1 MTEQPSAIP
10 PARVR
15 PASNWSAIW
24 ILPLIALLIGSWLG
38 WKAYD
43 QRGVMIDIRFTSG
56 DGIAAGKTEL
66 IYKGM
71 SLGKVQTVDLSEDK
85 QSVLVHIE
93 VNRSAEDFLRK
104 DSRFWLVQPRVS
116 LAGVTGLETL
126 VSGNYITF
134 EPGQGKKTSHYTALV
149 EPPPLSDALPGLHIQ
164 LKSAR
169 LDSLSVGS
177 PVYYRQIQVGQIN
190 SYALTEE
197 QDGVLIKV
205 HIKPEFAHLVGTTTR
220 FWNVSGIN
228 VSASLSGV
236 KINVESMVSLLAG
249 GISFDNIAIPG
260 ETAAADNQTKPVY
273 TLYENFDEAKVGI
286 LVQLALHDF
295 SGVQPGVTAVRWR
308 GQQIGVVKGAKVD
321 NDLGGAVAVLSL
333 DPRAVPYITSDT
345 QFWLVKPSIT
355 LAGIKG
361 LEALTQGN
369 FIEIK
374 AGSKDAP
381 AKRNFVALA
390 AAPAPDNKEPG
401 LHLKFSTE
409 QVGSIS
415 VGAPLLYRQLKVG
428 SVSSITLGH
437 DKQHMIISALVD
449 PKYAGLVNKSSY
461 FWNASGISVSGSLSG
476 IQIKSDSLQS
486 MIEGGI
492 AFATPDQQGK
502 PVGNGYSFNLF
513 SDNAAAIEKG
523 QTIELQVPS
532 GEGLRVGT
540 VLRFKGLEVGRVESL
555 GLNAQ
560 RSGVLLQ
567 VKVFIAADLIARQGA
582 QFWIVGPELGLMRTA
597 NLDTLVSGPYLEV
610 LPPSTASPTA
620 RSFVALSKAPA
631 AQAQLKGLRL
641 TLTTAQRGSLK
652 AGVPISYR
660 GMAVGQVSHLE
671 LAPNADQVLVHILI
685 EPRFSP
691 LVHRGSRFWN
701 ASGINLNVS
710 LFDGAKL
717 RTDSVEALLEGGIA
731 FATPDDA
738 QQGPAALPG
747 QRFAL
752 HSESQDEWL
761 HWQPKIKLGQASAG
775 SAP

>member
-1 MTEQPSAIP
+1 MTEQSSPIP

-15 PASNWSAIW
+15 PASSWSAIW
-24 ILPLIALLIGSWLG
+24 VLPLIALLIGSWLG

-43 QRGVMIDIRFTSG
+43 EQGVMIDIRFASG

-71 SLGKVQTVDLSEDK
+71 PLGKVQSLDLSKDK

-93 VNRSAEDFLRK
+93 VNRAAEDFLRR

-134 EPGQGKKTSHYTALV
+134 EPGQGKKTSHYTALI

-169 LDSLSVGS
+169 LDSLSAGS

-190 SYALTEE
+190 SYALTKE
-197 QDGVLIKV
+197 QDAVLIKV
-205 HIKPEFAHLVGTTTR
+205 HIKPEFAHLVTATTR

-228 VSASLSGV
+228 VSANLSGV
-236 KINVESMVSLLAG
+236 KINVESVVSLLAG
-249 GISFDNIAIPG
+249 GIAFDNMDG
-260 ETAAADNQTKPVY
+260 EPAAADNNAKPLY
-273 TLYENFDEAKVGI
+273 ELYENFDEAKVGV
-286 LVQLALHDF
+286 LVQVALHDF
-295 SGVQPGVTAVRWR
+295 SGVQSGVTAVRWR

-321 NDLGGAVAVLSL
+321 ADLGGAVAVLSL
-333 DPRAVPYITSDT
+333 DPRAAPYITSDA

-369 FIEIK
+369 YIEIK
-374 AGSKDAP
+374 AGRKDAP
-381 AKRNFVALA
+381 AQRKFIALA
-390 AAPAPDNKEPG
+390 AAPAPDNSVPG
-401 LHLKFSTE
+401 LHLKLSSA
-409 QVGSIS
+409 QVGSVS
-415 VGAPLLYRQLKVG
+415 VGAPVLYRQLKVG
-428 SVSSITLGH
+428 SVSSINLAR
-437 DKQHMIISALVD
+437 DKQHMQISLLID
-449 PKYAGLVNKSSY
+449 PQYASLVNQTSY

-486 MIEGGI
+486 LVEGGI
-492 AFATPDQQGK
+492 AFDTAEPQGK
-502 PVGNGYSFNLF
+502 AVGNGYSFNLF
-513 SDNAAAIEKG
+513 SDNAAATEKG
-523 QTIELQVPS
+523 QVIELQVPS
-532 GEGLRVGT
+532 GEGLRIGT
-540 VLRFKGLEVGRVESL
+540 ALRFKGLDVGRVESL

-560 RSGVLLQ
+560 RTGVLLQ
-567 VKVFIAADLIARQGA
+567 VKVFAAADLIARQGA
-582 QFWIVGPELGLMRTA
+582 QFWIVGPQLGLMRTA

-610 LPPSTASPTA
+610 LPPSGAAPTA
-620 RSFVALSKAPA
+620 RSFVALSKAPT
-631 AQAQLKGLRL
+631 AQAQLQGLRL
-641 TLTTAQRGSLK
+641 TLTTTQRGSLK

-660 GMAVGQVSHLE
+660 GMAVGQVSDLE
-671 LAPNADQVLVHILI
+671 LAPNAEQVLVHILI

-717 RTDSVEALLEGGIA
+717 RTESVEALLEGGIA